1 MVPLLLSIFGK
12 YPLNKACD
20 NMKDNT
26 DGQGATSMKLGTIF
40 IISGVSTY
48 AITCADLESSFDAA
62 GFDKILGS
70 IEFK

>member
-1 MVPLLLSIFGK
+1 
-12 YPLNKACD
+12 
-20 NMKDNT
+20 MKDNT